1 MKKEE
6 FNTINNLAASIKIA
20 QEENLLNVK
29 SLVS

>member
-6 FNTINNLAASIKIA
+6 FNTTKNLSDSIKIT

>member
-6 FNTINNLAASIKIA
+6 FSKTKNLADSIKIT

-29 SLVS
+29 S